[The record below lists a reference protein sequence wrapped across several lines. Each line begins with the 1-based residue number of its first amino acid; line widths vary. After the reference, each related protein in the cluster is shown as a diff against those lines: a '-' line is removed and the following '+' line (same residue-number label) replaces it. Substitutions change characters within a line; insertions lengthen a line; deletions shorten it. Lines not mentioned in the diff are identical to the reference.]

1 MSSEQGAAE
10 QDGGRPDSSEESVR
24 SGQVRGLDDAAAA
37 ALARARGVAR
47 EKGLRPGAPGRRRS
61 GRIPGTGPG
70 FPETRSRDPQAVGE
84 ALKRLVS
91 AREWSSEL
99 SVGGVT
105 ARWPQV
111 VGREVADHAT
121 PETFTDGRLV
131 VRASSTAW
139 ATQLRLLLPQIE
151 RRIAEEVGEGVVQEI
166 TIIGPGAPTWRYGNR
181 VVKGR
186 GPRDTYG

>member
-1 MSSEQGAAE
+1 MSCEEQPEPTG
-10 QDGGRPDSSEESVR
+10 DSTR
-24 SGQVRGLDDAAAA
+24 TGQVRGLDDAAAA
-37 ALARARGVAR
+37 ALARARAVAR
-47 EKGLRPGAPGRRRS
+47 DKGLRPGAPGRRRAT
-61 GRIPGTGPG
+61 RTPGTGPG
-70 FPETRSRDPQAVGE
+70 FPVTRSRDPQAVGE
-84 ALKRLVS
+84 ALKRLVA

-111 VGREVADHAT
+111 VGREVAEHAT

-151 RRIAEEVGEGVVQEI
+151 RRIAEEVGDGVVQEI